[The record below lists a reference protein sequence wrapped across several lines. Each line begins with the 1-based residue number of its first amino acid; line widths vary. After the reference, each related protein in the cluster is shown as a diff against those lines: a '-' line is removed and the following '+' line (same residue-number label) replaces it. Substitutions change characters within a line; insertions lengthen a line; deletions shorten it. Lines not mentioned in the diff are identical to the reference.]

1 MNKMDRKSGI
11 YRNCIKCCVDW
22 IAALIGVL
30 LLSPVFA
37 LVALLV
43 RIKLGKPIIFK
54 QERIGLNGKKIML
67 YKFRSM
73 SDERDENGELLPDE
87 DRLGNFGRVLRST
100 SLDEIPSLIN
110 VLKGELALVGPR
122 PLPTRYWEFYT
133 DEEKKRHDVRP
144 GITGWA
150 QVNGR
155 NYVSWEDK
163 FSMDIFYV
171 ENLSMILDLKILLK
185 TVMVVFKH
193 SNIDTGSYIEHDGK
207 IYRPLDVERRERE
220 LRTK

>member
-1 MNKMDRKSGI
+1 MSRTGRKSGI
-11 YRNCIKCCVDW
+11 YCNYVKFCIDW
-22 IAALIGVL
+22 IIALIGVVV
-30 LLSPVFA
+30 LSPVFA

-43 RIKLGKPIIFK
+43 RIKLGKPVIFK
-54 QERIGLNGKKIML
+54 QERAGLNGKKIML

-87 DRLGNFGRVLRST
+87 DRLGSFGRALRAT
-100 SLDEIPSLIN
+100 SLDELPSLIN

-122 PLPTRYWEFYT
+122 PLPTRYWEYYT
-133 DEEKKRHDVRP
+133 EEEKRRHDVRP

-163 FSMDIFYV
+163 FSMDLFYV
-171 ENLSMILDLKILLK
+171 ENLSMALDLKILLK
-185 TVMVVFKH
+185 TVQVVLKH
-193 SNIDTGSYIEHDGK
+193 SDIDTGSYIEHEGK
-207 IYRPLDVERRERE
+207 IYRPLDVERKSMRE
-220 LRTK
+220 KN